1 MARYNLDYVFYSCFA
16 TEHKDIKPLNE
27 YDTPGSVKAYEI
39 ESGETT
45 EIMKFDIGS
54 NAYVISSSPVV
65 ISKNTETKDLRCST
79 LYTYANGKLSKIMVA
94 KKPDY
99 VTGQG
104 SGNHVVCNY
113 KNGTGIQCTISN
125 YDIASREIS
134 VIEDNI
140 NDRYWMG
147 GVIAKISC
155 NHIIYTKAQDEDMH
169 RSKIFLYHIK

>member
-94 KKPDY
+94 KNLIMSQVKGVAIMLFAIIKMEPEY
-99 VTGQG
+99 SAQSAITTLLPEKYLLSKTTSMIVTGWEGLLQKFLVTT
-104 SGNHVVCNY
+104 SF
-113 KNGTGIQCTISN
+113 IQK
-125 YDIASREIS
+125 R
-134 VIEDNI
+134 
-140 NDRYWMG
+140 RM
-147 GVIAKISC
+147 KICIDQRFSC
-155 NHIIYTKAQDEDMH
+155 II
-169 RSKIFLYHIK
+169 